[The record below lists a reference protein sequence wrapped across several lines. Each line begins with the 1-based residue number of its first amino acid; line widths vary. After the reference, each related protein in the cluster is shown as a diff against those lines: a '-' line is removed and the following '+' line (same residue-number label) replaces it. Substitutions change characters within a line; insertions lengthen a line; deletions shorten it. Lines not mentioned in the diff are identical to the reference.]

1 MKRKWDKVFPPAQLL
16 VYVKLTGRDIKTFRP
31 CLRVAT
37 QRDFVLRSTFV
48 TFETSVDNT
57 LSRSE
62 LLSRNGQNYHK
73 RLRLCDRVRQ
83 PSFRSMQSN
92 IVKPQ
97 HEILALLMRGKIL
110 WLVGVVFSHFWR
122 RKKIFNTQESFTLPF
137 SRDFLNS
144 WRISRFHHGVFWV
157 FCIALWN
164 KNNKLHE
171 RKRRDHLVCFT
182 WKTLSVEV
190 LLRVK

>member
-1 MKRKWDKVFPPAQLL
+1 MRYSVSPSTTPGICQINRKGHKN
-16 VYVKLTGRDIKTFRP
+16 RFRP

-83 PSFRSMQSN
+83 PSFRSKQSN

-110 WLVGVVFSHFWR
+110 WLVGVGFSHFWR
-122 RKKIFNTQESFTLPF
+122 RKKIFNTQEGFTLPL
-137 SRDFLNS
+137 SRYFLNS
-144 WRISRFHHGVFWV
+144 WRTSR
-157 FCIALWN
+157 
-164 KNNKLHE
+164 
-171 RKRRDHLVCFT
+171 
-182 WKTLSVEV
+182 
-190 LLRVK
+190 

>member
-1 MKRKWDKVFPPAQLL
+1 MFPPAQLL

-57 LSRSE
+57 LSKSE

-83 PSFRSMQSN
+83 PSFWSKQSN

-110 WLVGVVFSHFWR
+110 
-122 RKKIFNTQESFTLPF
+122 
-137 SRDFLNS
+137 
-144 WRISRFHHGVFWV
+144 
-157 FCIALWN
+157 
-164 KNNKLHE
+164 
-171 RKRRDHLVCFT
+171 
-182 WKTLSVEV
+182 
-190 LLRVK
+190 